1 MCDLISSLELQMI
14 TKLSSNLYDDIDSDI
29 ITKEDITEAQQQL
42 SQADNKYNVCS
53 AIETMVYCFS
63 VILSE
68 VRATKREILTV
79 VFKEKPKLMDEKSV
93 LERKL
98 DAEPQYAEYKEK
110 EEYLFNFINHLNN
123 IKDNITWLTK
133 KEEDI

>member
-1 MCDLISSLELQMI
+1 MCDLISNLELQMI
-14 TKLSSNLYDDIDSDI
+14 TKLSSSLYDDVDSDI
-29 ITKEDITEAQQQL
+29 ITKDDITEAQQQL

-68 VRATKREILTV
+68 VRATKREVLTA